1 MFFRGAP
8 NHINLEGGAQAK
20 TRNFVVKIFQKVST
34 NALFCL
40 FFFFK
45 NLTAAQKNWS
55 KWGLYSD
62 LRELRKSIWP

>member
-40 FFFFK
+40 FFF
-45 NLTAAQKNWS
+45 QKFDCGS
-55 KWGLYSD
+55 KKLVEMGSLQ
-62 LRELRKSIWP
+62 